1 MKKITIIPLLALVIA
16 SCGGGNNQT
25 QSGAPSADTA
35 TTATTTEQP
44 QASPDKERIAY
55 NILNTIAEIKVDN
68 FDKDAFNEI
77 YWNGEN
83 DYYEHLELIFDEYAY
98 FFDCFPLKN
107 GGYYVLFQ
115 NQTFTYKDGKLV
127 KGPNFLPKPSIDD
140 FFADADKFPKDAR
153 DAIQKK
159 VETAS
164 SAYYELDTEQLL
176 MYVRIRSYDKE
187 GNVSFPKALEKLIAL
202 DTYDDVPYDMRYPNV
217 RYIWNGEQFVR
228 DPENKPLEGFAKY
241 LGVSEF

>member
-1 MKKITIIPLLALVIA
+1 MKKILIPLAIALTIA
-16 SCGGGNNQT
+16 SCGGRAT
-25 QSGAPSADTA
+25 VPADKN
-35 TTATTTEQP
+35 TEQP

-55 NILNTIAEIKVDN
+55 NILSAIAEIKVDD
-68 FDKDAFNEI
+68 FGKDAFNEI

-83 DYYEHLELIFDEYAY
+83 DYYEHLELHIFDEYAY

-164 SAYYELDTEQLL
+164 SAYYDKDAEQLL
-176 MYVRIRSYDKE
+176 VYVGIRNHDKE

-202 DTYDDVPYDMRYPNV
+202 DTYDDVPYDMKYPNV

-228 DPENKPLEGFAKY
+228 APENKPLEGFAKY

>member
-1 MKKITIIPLLALVIA
+1 MKKILIPLAIALTIA
-16 SCGGGNNQT
+16 SCGGRAT
-25 QSGAPSADTA
+25 VPADKN
-35 TTATTTEQP
+35 TEQP

-55 NILNTIAEIKVDN
+55 NILSAIAEIKVDD
-68 FDKDAFNEI
+68 FGKDAFNEI

-83 DYYEHLELIFDEYAY
+83 DYYEHLELHIFDEYAY

-164 SAYYELDTEQLL
+164 SAYYDKDAEQLL
-176 MYVRIRSYDKE
+176 VYVGIRSYDKE

-202 DTYDDVPYDMRYPNV
+202 DTYDDVPYDMKYPNV

-228 DPENKPLEGFAKY
+228 APENKPLEGFAKY

>member
-1 MKKITIIPLLALVIA
+1 MKKILIPLAIALTIA
-16 SCGGGNNQT
+16 SCGGRAT
-25 QSGAPSADTA
+25 APADKN
-35 TTATTTEQP
+35 TEQP

-68 FDKDAFNEI
+68 FGKDAFNEI

-115 NQTFTYKDGKLV
+115 NETFTYKDGKLV

-140 FFADADKFPKDAR
+140 FFADADKFPKDAH

-164 SAYYELDTEQLL
+164 SAYYDKDAEQLL
-176 MYVRIRSYDKE
+176 VYVGIRNHDKE

-202 DTYDDVPYDMRYPNV
+202 DTDDNVPYDMKYPNV

>member
-1 MKKITIIPLLALVIA
+1 MKKILIPLAIALTIA
-16 SCGGGNNQT
+16 SCGGRAT
-25 QSGAPSADTA
+25 APADKN
-35 TTATTTEQP
+35 TEQP

-55 NILNTIAEIKVDN
+55 NILSAIAEIKVDD
-68 FDKDAFNEI
+68 FGKDAFNEI

-83 DYYEHLELIFDEYAY
+83 DYYEHLELHIFDEYAY

-115 NQTFTYKDGKLV
+115 NETFTYKDGKLE
-127 KGPNFLPKPSIDD
+127 KGPSFLPKPSIDD

-164 SAYYELDTEQLL
+164 SAYYEPDTEQLL

-241 LGVSEF
+241 LGVSDF